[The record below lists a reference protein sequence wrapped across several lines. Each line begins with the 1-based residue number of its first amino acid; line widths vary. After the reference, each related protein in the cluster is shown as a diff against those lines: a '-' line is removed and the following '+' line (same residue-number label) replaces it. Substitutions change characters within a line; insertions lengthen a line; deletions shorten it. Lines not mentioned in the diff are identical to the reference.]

1 MAMCV
6 QNGHSARRDKSAP
19 GPCARLVVQGCLG
32 YGVAFCADPRR
43 VYPQRAT
50 AFPFENLSLLPRQ
63 SLQSITAPRHR
74 LEQCHE
80 WHPLRIHAQKVF
92 RACSPESGL
101 ARMTYNAS
109 SRPPPYGRASGST
122 TRLLAP
128 ATNTA
133 LPGFLSMRLC
143 RHACHIL
150 RYAPG
155 SRCAGTSPDLSCGP
169 PGTMRFCTCCLSA
182 TFTCT
187 NGNSSFL
194 TCARV
199 RQALRKSFCAA
210 ASRLCL

>member
-1 MAMCV
+1 MVASLEATPPKCATAPSRPPCPSTTRTRSQRLQQENV
-6 QNGHSARRDKSAP
+6 LISGHSCTP
-19 GPCARLVVQGCLG
+19 P
-32 YGVAFCADPRR
+32 
-43 VYPQRAT
+43 
-50 AFPFENLSLLPRQ
+50 EN
-63 SLQSITAPRHR
+63 
-74 LEQCHE
+74 
-80 WHPLRIHAQKVF
+80 
-92 RACSPESGL
+92 GL

-109 SRPPPYGRASGST
+109 SRPCPYGRASGST
-122 TRLLAP
+122 TRLLEPP
-128 ATNTA
+128 ANRA
-133 LPGFLSMRLC
+133 LPGLMSSVRPRRRC
-143 RHACHIL
+143 SHIL